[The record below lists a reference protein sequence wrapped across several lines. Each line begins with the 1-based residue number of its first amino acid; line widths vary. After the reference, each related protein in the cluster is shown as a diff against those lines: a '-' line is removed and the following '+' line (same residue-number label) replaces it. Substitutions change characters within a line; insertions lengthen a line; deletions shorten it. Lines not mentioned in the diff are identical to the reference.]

1 MSTDKCRLCHR
12 PSVDNLDQGSGLL
25 PVCGRHRSMIVEA
38 LTAARSLE
46 RHSRALGFGVAR
58 FVVEDPSQPT
68 DLRCDRSTIDTEA
81 HLWPGLPGE
90 PCYWC
95 LALYVD
101 TLSEERKKVLGPIEI
116 EIEDVRYRD
125 EVIRRGH
132 RLHRATEI
140 GLVTAEEA
148 RSMFERWAA
157 NV

>member
-1 MSTDKCRLCHR
+1 MTKCRLCHR
-12 PSVDNLDQGSGLL
+12 PSVDNLDPGSGNIPL
-25 PVCGRHRSMIVEA
+25 CGRHRSMVVEA
-38 LTAARSLE
+38 LTDARSME

-58 FVVEDPSQPT
+58 FLIEDPTRPT
-68 DLRCDRSTIDTEA
+68 ELRCDRSTIDNEA
-81 HLWPGLPGE
+81 HTWTGLPGD

-95 LALYVD
+95 LALFVD
-101 TLSEERKKVLGPIEI
+101 ALVEERKLALDPIELDPD
-116 EIEDVRYRD
+116 DVRYRD